1 MLTYSEGRGGC
12 GTRRGTEPPE
22 LQPQGL
28 ALQMRIALGVAFARE
43 RLEQILRGK
52 IVAAVGEFEGSF

>member
-1 MLTYSEGRGGC
+1 
-12 GTRRGTEPPE
+12 
-22 LQPQGL
+22 
-28 ALQMRIALGVAFARE
+28 MRIALGVAFARE